1 MGRRKTINMPK
12 KGTQARVKREPFK
25 KVKLV
30 LKGAEIVASPS
41 TSSEEEQA
49 SESEDE
55 VPYEEYLERE
65 VSYLVYGAIESVK
78 KQARDRYRAAFWAQ
92 PLESRLARDKDEYIN
107 VYETLMWDRYGA
119 HGAGLKFVRDRVALE
134 YDAAMLR
141 GPPSLPLHRLSH
153 KGRVQLSHLVCS
165 CGALHWIP
173 KYVHCDGVPTS
184 DLSLFKKA

>member
-78 KQARDRYRAAFWAQ
+78 KQERDRYRAAFWAQ

-107 VYETLMWDRYGA
+107 RLRDA
-119 HGAGLKFVRDRVALE
+119 HVGPVWGPRSGPEVRA
-134 YDAAMLR
+134 
-141 GPPSLPLHRLSH
+141 
-153 KGRVQLSHLVCS
+153 
-165 CGALHWIP
+165 
-173 KYVHCDGVPTS
+173 
-184 DLSLFKKA
+184 